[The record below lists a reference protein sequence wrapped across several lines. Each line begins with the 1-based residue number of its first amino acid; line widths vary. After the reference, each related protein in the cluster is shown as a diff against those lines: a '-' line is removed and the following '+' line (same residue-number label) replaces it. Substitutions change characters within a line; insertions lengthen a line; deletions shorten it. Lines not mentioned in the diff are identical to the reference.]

1 MDTFL
6 ERFPQ
11 LTKLIFSELSNES
24 LVKSMEV
31 DTTWKKCINGQK
43 LPWIRMIENKIGTLN
58 QYPET
63 WKKVTSKTPVTNVQE
78 LALAVNG
85 FYNCDKPGWTS
96 FTPMH
101 IIAGKVIR
109 EKSRGEGSLIV
120 QDTIENVSEPN
131 FFF

>member
-6 ERFPQ
+6 ERFPE
-11 LTKLIFSELSNES
+11 LTKLIFSHLNNES

-31 DTTWKKCINGQK
+31 DITWKKCINGQK

-78 LALAVNG
+78 LALAVNE
-85 FYNCDKPGWTS
+85 FYNRDKPGWTS

-109 EKSRGEGSLIV
+109 EKSRGGRFLW
-120 QDTIENVSEPN
+120 NWN
-131 FFF
+131 